1 MRNIRYYFFASVLF
15 GGIKGALNYGSALYV
30 EQAQVVANI
39 VHYLPETIQYRII
52 AARWSILPQLFSG
65 LLVIGLTEQTLSI
78 LIGYLEGFLSFLTI
92 LLGINIVT
100 KSKKDILAVALF
112 IFHGAFLNTHGMHYP
127 IMLFSGG
134 HAFGGLGLTI
144 SVLSLILVT
153 NKYPRIGFL
162 IMGLSIGIHAPLG
175 LWLVSMYSLS
185 IFAYKLTNSDI
196 RIHRHLYWLALGIL
210 FSCISLILHKIQF
223 PILTDG
229 TTFLS
234 EIAIS
239 KEYIDIGWDA
249 HRGFSITTLESI
261 YGFMIGGGSI
271 LLAANSLYGRW
282 RKMEC
287 YESTYYL
294 FCIVS
299 GIFSITLI
307 ILAALSI
314 PIISGLFDRAMVDRL
329 LNFVILL
336 NPILLFGTILRHYND
351 WRKFLIIAVSLLFYG
366 LSDAN
371 TLTLVILNV
380 FVVCST
386 YGNKPIRLSRIVYLV
401 FSISLIWI
409 YKSTNPYSHISS
421 AYVISLL
428 LLDSL
433 TERLPLVN
441 RIRLNYLKP
450 YAKVSSLLFLLI
462 PYYVFTSISEYD
474 DGKFQDW
481 ESDAVYG
488 YRFPAQALI
497 LQPINYYDT
506 QLKTRTSTLVDAE
519 TINSVPYSPIIR
531 NDLVDV
537 LKNIYGIDYLNPV
550 KTGSP
555 EADPLWYRNLW
566 ESYSK
571 ADWRKLAMK
580 YKVTHLIGPAKW
592 EISLSPLATNGQ
604 DTLYQIGQPM
614 KYPKLATRDDQ

>member
-1 MRNIRYYFFASVLF
+1 
-15 GGIKGALNYGSALYV
+15 
-30 EQAQVVANI
+30 
-39 VHYLPETIQYRII
+39 
-52 AARWSILPQLFSG
+52 
-65 LLVIGLTEQTLSI
+65 
-78 LIGYLEGFLSFLTI
+78 
-92 LLGINIVT
+92 
-100 KSKKDILAVALF
+100 
-112 IFHGAFLNTHGMHYP
+112 
-127 IMLFSGG
+127 
-134 HAFGGLGLTI
+134 
-144 SVLSLILVT
+144 
-153 NKYPRIGFL
+153 
-162 IMGLSIGIHAPLG
+162 
-175 LWLVSMYSLS
+175 
-185 IFAYKLTNSDI
+185 
-196 RIHRHLYWLALGIL
+196 
-210 FSCISLILHKIQF
+210 
-223 PILTDG
+223 
-229 TTFLS
+229 
-234 EIAIS
+234 
-239 KEYIDIGWDA
+239 
-249 HRGFSITTLESI
+249 
-261 YGFMIGGGSI
+261 
-271 LLAANSLYGRW
+271 
-282 RKMEC
+282 
-287 YESTYYL
+287 
-294 FCIVS
+294 
-299 GIFSITLI
+299 
-307 ILAALSI
+307 
-314 PIISGLFDRAMVDRL
+314 
-329 LNFVILL
+329 
-336 NPILLFGTILRHYND
+336 
-351 WRKFLIIAVSLLFYG
+351 
-366 LSDAN
+366 
-371 TLTLVILNV
+371 
-380 FVVCST
+380 
-386 YGNKPIRLSRIVYLV
+386 
-401 FSISLIWI
+401 
-409 YKSTNPYSHISS
+409 
-421 AYVISLL
+421 
-428 LLDSL
+428 
-433 TERLPLVN
+433 LPLVN